1 MGIVENLEQLREELP
16 GEVTIVVVSKTR
28 SDQEILEAYH
38 SGHRDFGENKVQE
51 LVAKQERLP
60 GDIRWHMVGHLQSNK
75 VRHLVPFIHMVHSV
89 DSIKLLGVINREAEK
104 KGRIIDCL
112 LQLHI
117 AREETKFGLSGEELF
132 ELVSSPG
139 FSSMQHV
146 RVRGLMAMATY
157 TENMDRVREEF
168 RHLKLIF
175 ERIKREVFPGA
186 PWFDQLSA
194 GMSGDYRVAVEE
206 GSTVVRIG
214 SIIFGPRKI

>member
-1 MGIVENLEQLREELP
+1 MGIVENLEHLREELP

-75 VRHLVPFIHMVHSV
+75 VRFLAPFIHMVHSV
-89 DSIKLLGVINREAEK
+89 DSMKLLGVINREAEK

-146 RVRGLMAMATY
+146 RVRGLMGMATY

-186 PWFDQLSA
+186 SWFDQLST

>member
-1 MGIVENLEQLREELP
+1 MGIVENLEHLREELP

-75 VRHLVPFIHMVHSV
+75 VRFLAPFIHMVHSV
-89 DSIKLLGVINREAEK
+89 DSMKLLGVINREAEK